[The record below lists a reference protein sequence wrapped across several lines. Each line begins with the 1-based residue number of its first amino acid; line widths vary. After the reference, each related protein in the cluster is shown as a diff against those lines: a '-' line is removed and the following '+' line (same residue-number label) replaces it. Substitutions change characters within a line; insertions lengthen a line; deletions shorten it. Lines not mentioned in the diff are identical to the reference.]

1 MSSERARRRS
11 RVNDP
16 LWQGGFIV
24 GAAIGAVATVLGRRA
39 ERCSRIVEKARIEPK
54 RFTDLSR
61 SRGSRTRG
69 RCTGSRCPQAR
80 RRTRAAA

>member
-1 MSSERARRRS
+1 MLAMGTLRQLFAEADQTEGHFHSFA
-11 RVNDP
+11 
-16 LWQGGFIV
+16 
-24 GAAIGAVATVLGRRA
+24 LGRRA

-69 RCTGSRCPQAR
+69 RYTGSRCPRAR